1 MSMNILNI
9 LIYFVLIIIVYIDI
23 KKKIISDICI
33 LLLILFFSIKIFIK
47 NSIVMGIAGM
57 GISVLPFLILYS
69 LEDYLKKAL
78 IGFGDIKLV
87 GIIGGLIG
95 SEYKKINLEKLFL
108 EILNYY
114 KILYIISGIFA
125 VIILIFMEKK
135 KNIYIPFAPFII
147 LIYSLKSVWR
157 L

>member
-47 NSIVMGIAGM
+47 NSIVMGITGM

-69 LEDYLKKAL
+69 LEDYFKKTL

-95 SEYKKINLEKLFL
+95 SEYKKVNLEKLFL

-147 LIYSLKSVWR
+147 LIYSMKSVWR

>member
-1 MSMNILNI
+1 MNILNI

-47 NSIVMGIAGM
+47 NSIVMGVAGM
-57 GISVLPFLILYS
+57 GISVLPFLVLYS
-69 LEDYLKKAL
+69 LEEYTKKTL

-87 GIIGGLIG
+87 GMIGGFLG
-95 SEYKKINLEKLFL
+95 SEYRQNNLDNLFL
-108 EILNYY
+108 EIVNYY
-114 KILYIISGIFA
+114 KLLYIISGIVA
-125 VIILIFMEKK
+125 LIILIFMKKK
-135 KNIYIPFAPFII
+135 KNIYIPFAHFII
-147 LIYSLKSVWR
+147 LIYSLKSVWH

>member
-9 LIYFVLIIIVYIDI
+9 LIYFILVIIVYIDI

-47 NSIVMGIAGM
+47 NSELMGITGM

-78 IGFGDIKLV
+78 IGFGDIKLI

-95 SEYKKINLEKLFL
+95 SEYKKVNLEKLFL

-125 VIILIFMEKK
+125 VIILIFMKKK

>member
-1 MSMNILNI
+1 MNNILTI
-9 LIYFVLIIIVYIDI
+9 LIYIVLIIIAYIDI
-23 KKKIISDICI
+23 KKKIISDICL
-33 LLLILFFSIKIFIK
+33 LLLILFFCIKIFMK
-47 NSIVMGIAGM
+47 NSELMGITGM
-57 GISVLPFLILYS
+57 GISMLPFLILYS
-69 LEDYLKKAL
+69 LEDYFKRTL

-95 SEYKKINLEKLFL
+95 SEYKKVNLEKLFL

-114 KILYIISGIFA
+114 KILYIISGIVA
-125 VIILIFMEKK
+125 LIILIFMKKK

-147 LIYSLKSVWR
+147 LIYSLKSVWH